1 MYLDTD
7 KLTDLLYID
16 SIRMIGIQSM
26 GEEFINRVLRQTLQ
40 RDDIGVMDREV
51 TDGTIEK
58 ELEEV
63 ASVRR
68 ALVDCSMVV

>member
-40 RDDIGVMDREV
+40 RDGIGVMDREV
-51 TDGTIEK
+51 TGDTIEK

>member
-26 GEEFINRVLRQTLQ
+26 GEEFINRVLRQTL
-40 RDDIGVMDREV
+40 
-51 TDGTIEK
+51 
-58 ELEEV
+58 
-63 ASVRR
+63 
-68 ALVDCSMVV
+68 

>member
-1 MYLDTD
+1 
-7 KLTDLLYID
+7 
-16 SIRMIGIQSM
+16 
-26 GEEFINRVLRQTLQ
+26 
-40 RDDIGVMDREV
+40 MDREV
-51 TDGTIEK
+51 TGDTIEK